1 MSSKWFVTIATS
13 LVATLLVVGF
23 AAAQNGA
30 FAGLAQPIVVA
41 IDQAVPA
48 DVTLAIP
55 QDDGTIL
62 TTTVPIT
69 VGVNL
74 QIAIDGAGIVS
85 VEPAASAEEPVVD
98 VEQIDPTGDQIDSA
112 GRPYSVEIPEAI
124 ALEQVESSTNVL
136 EKLEII
142 GDLTNTGDQP
152 LKYTELIVTLFDAD
166 GTILG
171 VETTYAKLQTI
182 EPGQTSPF
190 RLMATAAGD
199 DVASYRIQIEG
210 D

>member
-13 LVATLLVVGF
+13 LVATLLVVSI

-30 FAGLAQPIVVA
+30 FAGLAQPILVA
-41 IDQAVPA
+41 IDQTVPA

-55 QDDGTIL
+55 QEDGTVL

-74 QIAIDGAGIVS
+74 QIAIDGVGIVS
-85 VEPAASAEEPVVD
+85 IEPAASAEDPVVA

-142 GDLTNTGDQP
+142 GDLTNNGDQP

>member
-1 MSSKWFVTIATS
+1 MKRTALVTIVTAAITTLFLVS
-13 LVATLLVVGF
+13 L

-30 FAGLAQPIVVA
+30 FAGLAQPILVA
-41 IDQAVPA
+41 IDQTVPA

-55 QDDGTIL
+55 QDDGTVL

-74 QIAIDGAGIVS
+74 QIAINGANVVS
-85 VEPAASAEEPVVD
+85 VEPAASAEDPVVA
-98 VEQIDPTGDQIDSA
+98 VEQIDPIGDQVDSV
-112 GRPYSVEIPEAI
+112 GRSYSIEIPEAI

-142 GDLTNTGDQP
+142 GDLTNNGDQP